1 MTQNTTKK
9 ERLTMMTT
17 EERNE
22 ISNLEFM
29 IKTLDDEL
37 LELRVKHRQAIA
49 ELTEKRTAYNNLLRE
64 MQGVNDNIKSLKGA
78 VKKLRCTN
86 KFKKVYE

>member
-1 MTQNTTKK
+1 MAHNTTKK